1 MSDRPT
7 RAPIRTTWGIRLSGL
22 VRRTLVVHGRETN
35 RMVVQARPEEVLTH

>member
-22 VRRTLVVHGRETN
+22 VRRTLVIIEAFT
-35 RMVVQARPEEVLTH
+35 APK